1 MFKNEDEIFRF
12 EFLFLEDYSIFEEKN
27 ATEKTNI
34 IFDLGNDEKEI
45 FIEI

>member
-12 EFLFLEDYSIFEEKN
+12 EFLFLEDYSILEEKN